1 MAKFKDV
8 AEGQLARRAVEF
20 PLPSGRLVT
29 VAVVPLFG
37 ESEAEILAAARAY
50 AQAHGVPDPKKG
62 DELYE
67 FGIWVHTVVRGVVD
81 PDSPADA
88 PQPFFDGGV
97 AQILDPR
104 SGLGREWIALL
115 FEAQQAWQD
124 AFFDGGVAQILD
136 PRSGLGREW
145 IALLFEAQ
153 QAWQD
158 ELAPRPKE
166 MGAVEFLQH
175 IMTIVE
181 APPRAELPFFR
192 WRRVLQDSFLRTL
205 CKTLFAP
212 HPDKSPLG
220 ATSPDT
226 LASLTTSASQP
237 TSNTPKPSESAP
249 SQPAVA
255 PDPEVTVERKA

>member
-124 AFFDGGVAQILD
+124 
-136 PRSGLGREW
+136 
-145 IALLFEAQ
+145 
-153 QAWQD
+153 

-226 LASLTTSASQP
+226 LANSTTSASQS
-237 TSNTPKPSESAP
+237 TSSTPKPSESVP
-249 SQPAVA
+249 SQPAAA

>member
-124 AFFDGGVAQILD
+124 
-136 PRSGLGREW
+136 
-145 IALLFEAQ
+145 
-153 QAWQD
+153 

-212 HPDKSPLG
+212 HPGKSPLG